1 MSKKIFESLKNGV
14 FYLYSSFVYLIIFL
28 IVWFISYTFLFP
40 NIYNFMVKAFSATTY
55 GNPETVIVAIDDK
68 SIDKVRWPWKREMY
82 GKIINYFA
90 EYTDIKVIGLD
101 TVVKGSDLQDLNSD
115 RAFYGAIAK
124 FQDKLTAAF
133 VPTMQNYPEDIDG
146 GIYEQY
152 FNERFKI
159 NIEDKRTQKVAPIYK
174 SMAVF
179 PDEYFFSVKNVG
191 SSANGMHGVNKT
203 FIKTYSL
210 VNINGALYPSLPL
223 RMYLL
228 ANDTDKITLFDD
240 KIVVDKTGL
249 KIPINDKQTFASN
262 IHFYKYHPNT
272 IYSHKQYSAIDIINS
287 YDALKQ
293 GREPIIAPSEF
304 KDKTVFF
311 GLNARGDVVGL
322 EDSGMTPIGI
332 SHPGVDIQAS
342 IYDNFT
348 NNQIMH
354 RPHIL
359 AEIILALAL
368 SLITFLLVMNL
379 SFGVSLSVVVGLIL
393 GYLLVNALALYPN
406 NIAPDAITPVVVIL
420 TTLIFGYAFRFIL
433 ENKNKEKVKNAM
445 GRYLSQDVMQN
456 VVKNID
462 DIRLGGR
469 KATVSVLFADIRGFT
484 SMSERMTAEEVSVI
498 LNEYFS
504 AIEPI
509 ITKYN
514 GVINKFIGD
523 AVMAIFGDPI
533 EDELHPMKA
542 VLCANEMLKC
552 VRKLRYKWMDENKP
566 DIEIGIGINTGEVF
580 VGNIGSEKRLEY
592 TVIGDTVN
600 IASRIESYNKVY
612 KTKFLIGSTT
622 YEFVKN
628 RVDVIKIGG
637 VIIRGKQNK
646 MDIYEILR
654 VNSGINDDKNN

>member
-1 MSKKIFESLKNGV
+1 MGKIFDKLKTGL
-14 FYLYSSFVYLIIFL
+14 LYIYTALVYLIIFL

-40 NIYNFMVKAFSATTY
+40 NVYNFMLKAFSATEY
-55 GNPETVIVAIDDK
+55 GNPDTVIVAIDDK

-82 GKIINYFA
+82 AKIMNYFS
-90 EYTDIKVIGLD
+90 EYTDIKIIGLD
-101 TVVKGSDLQDLNSD
+101 TVVKGSDLQNPASD
-115 RAFYGAIAK
+115 RAFYASAAK
-124 FQDKLTAAF
+124 LSDKLVAAF
-133 VPTMQNYPEDIDG
+133 VPTIQDYPEDIDG
-146 GIYEQY
+146 PIYESY
-152 FNERFKI
+152 FNQRFKI
-159 NIEDKRTQKVAPIYK
+159 NIEDKRTRKAAPIYK

-179 PDEYFFSVKNVG
+179 PTEYFFSVKNVG

-210 VNINGALYPSLPL
+210 VNINGELYPSIAL

-228 ANDTDKITLFDD
+228 ANNTDKITLYDNR
-240 KIVVDKTGL
+240 IVVDKTGL
-249 KIPINDKQTFASN
+249 TIPVTDRQVFTSN
-262 IHFYKYHPNT
+262 IHFYKYLPNS

-287 YDALKQ
+287 YDALKKGQ
-293 GREPIIAPSEF
+293 QPVIDPSEF

-322 EDSGMTPIGI
+322 EDSGMTPIGAN
-332 SHPGVDIQAS
+332 HPGVDIQAS
-342 IYDNFT
+342 IYDNLV
-348 NNQIMH
+348 NNQIIH
-354 RPHIL
+354 RPHLL
-359 AEIILALAL
+359 AEMLAALVL
-368 SLITFLLVMNL
+368 SLITFIIVMNL
-379 SFGVSLSVVVGLIL
+379 TFGASLATIMGIIF
-393 GYLLVNALALYPN
+393 GYILVNALILYPN
-406 NIAPDAITPVVVIL
+406 NIAPDVITPVVVIL
-420 TTLIFGYAFRFIL
+420 ATLIFGYAFRFIL
-433 ENKNKEKVKNAM
+433 ENKNKEKVKMAM
-445 GRYLSQDVMQN
+445 GKYISQDIMQN

-469 KATVSVLFADIRGFT
+469 KAVVSVLFADIRGFT
-484 SMSERMTAEEVSVI
+484 SMSEKMTAEEVSMI

-637 VIIRGKQNK
+637 VTIRGKQNK

-654 VNSGINDDKNN
+654 VNNLSE